1 MKLLGFTDTLNLSI
15 IVKYSGDRRMR
26 LTTKGRF
33 AVTAMIDLALRQ
45 EKGPVALSRISDRQA
60 ISLSYLE
67 QLFGRLRKHELVSSC
82 RGPGGGYRLGRN
94 PSDITVADII
104 YAVDEP
110 LDATQCGGKQNC
122 KDDDV
127 CMTHELWAALSRHMV
142 DFLDSVN
149 LQDLVSE
156 QRVKQQVREKEQGFH
171 ARPDVKTMEVVFKD

>member
-1 MKLLGFTDTLNLSI
+1 
-15 IVKYSGDRRMR
+15 
-26 LTTKGRF
+26 
-33 AVTAMIDLALRQ
+33 
-45 EKGPVALSRISDRQA
+45 
-60 ISLSYLE
+60 
-67 QLFGRLRKHELVSSC
+67 
-82 RGPGGGYRLGRN
+82 LGRKA
-94 PSDITVADII
+94 SDITVADII

-156 QRVKQQVREKEQGFH
+156 QSQKQSGIGAYSES
-171 ARPDVKTMEVVFKD
+171 KTMEVLFKD

>member
-1 MKLLGFTDTLNLSI
+1 
-15 IVKYSGDRRMR
+15 
-26 LTTKGRF
+26 
-33 AVTAMIDLALRQ
+33 
-45 EKGPVALSRISDRQA
+45 
-60 ISLSYLE
+60 
-67 QLFGRLRKHELVSSC
+67 
-82 RGPGGGYRLGRN
+82 
-94 PSDITVADII
+94 VADII

-156 QRVKQQVREKEQGFH
+156 QRDKQQAREKEHSVH
-171 ARPDVKTMEVVFKD
+171 ARPDLKPMEVVFKD

>member
-1 MKLLGFTDTLNLSI
+1 M
-15 IVKYSGDRRMR
+15 
-26 LTTKGRF
+26 
-33 AVTAMIDLALRQ
+33 
-45 EKGPVALSRISDRQA
+45 
-60 ISLSYLE
+60 
-67 QLFGRLRKHELVSSC
+67 
-82 RGPGGGYRLGRN
+82 GRN

-122 KDDDV
+122 KDDAV

-156 QRVKQQVREKEQGFH
+156 QREKQQVREKEQSFH
-171 ARPDVKTMEVVFKD
+171 ARPDSKTMEVVFKD

>member
-1 MKLLGFTDTLNLSI
+1 MQ
-15 IVKYSGDRRMR
+15 
-26 LTTKGRF
+26 LTTKGRY
-33 AVTAMIDLALRQ
+33 AVTAMLDLASNGSTKPVTLDLISQRQ
-45 EKGPVALSRISDRQA
+45 N

-82 RGPGGGYRLGRN
+82 RGPGGGYRLGRK
-94 PSDITVADII
+94 SADITVADII

-122 KDDDV
+122 KDDDM

-156 QRVKQQVREKEQGFH
+156 QRQKQAGVGALSESKS
-171 ARPDVKTMEVVFKD
+171 MEVLFKD